1 MLLIRTSGIARF
13 PNEKALSIFEVVTSD
28 GIPQDLQSG
37 SFDSY
42 FDTDGDQRM

>member
-13 PNEKALSIFEVVTSD
+13 PDEKALSIFEVVSD
-28 GIPQDLQSG
+28 GIPKDLQSG

-42 FDTDGDQRM
+42 SRH